1 MLYGAILG
9 CPHPHADVRSVDI
22 SGATRLPGVRAVIS
36 AFDVPPAL
44 GPHAGTMRDQLF
56 PTRCR
61 YEGAAVAA
69 VAAETPYQAF
79 DALRAI
85 AVDYEV
91 LPFVADE
98 RRALEPDAPRIYDEG
113 NRVGDPQRYARGD
126 VERGFAEADVVLE
139 EDYRTECEI
148 HTPMEP
154 HGCVAQWDGDSLTV
168 WESTQGVYNVQPQ
181 VADAL
186 GLPLSKVRIV
196 GHYMGGGFGS
206 KLQAGA
212 YTMVASLLAKQTAR
226 PVKLTITREDSFLSV
241 GIARQPTC
249 TSRPE

>member
-1 MLYGAILG
+1 MRPESDDRYYTDGVEVPITPPAAAEPEPWGETRVVGKPLPRVDAYERVSGTAVYPADMTLPRMLYGAILG

-154 HGCVAQWDGDSLTV
+154 HG
-168 WESTQGVYNVQPQ
+168 
-181 VADAL
+181 
-186 GLPLSKVRIV
+186 
-196 GHYMGGGFGS
+196 
-206 KLQAGA
+206 
-212 YTMVASLLAKQTAR
+212 
-226 PVKLTITREDSFLSV
+226 
-241 GIARQPTC
+241 
-249 TSRPE
+249 